1 MSEHLMTVPEAAEL
15 LTVSESTVW
24 RLIRDGRLPVVR
36 IGRSTRVR
44 ETDLNDILT
53 DRENNLHIERLGMEK
68 IRQQMRALGLSGS
81 ELVAAVDTA
90 VLLTSY
96 GVSETVFQKFLEHY
110 AQHGSTIEFDLTNHN
125 WN

>member
-1 MSEHLMTVPEAAEL
+1 MSEHLTTVPEAAEL

>member
-53 DRENNLHIERLGMEK
+53 DLENNLHIERLGMEK